1 MIKDKLH
8 TQSDS
13 LNPTI
18 RKEVA
23 DPNQPLAESCRELGF
38 SRRLPQGVRLSAG
51 CGRNWLNLC
60 GARN

>member
-1 MIKDKLH
+1 MIKAKSH
-8 TQSDS
+8 SNS

-18 RKEVA
+18 RKETA
-23 DPNQPLAESCRELGF
+23 DPNQIQAELRGKLGF
-38 SRRLPQGVRLSAG
+38 SRRLPQGVRISAG